1 MRKKETKREINEK
14 NRTGDMYV
22 YLFGVYLKYEYFIII
37 IISFIHKN
45 MKKITYNSEKYF
57 K

>member
-37 IISFIHKN
+37 IISFSASIFN
-45 MKKITYNSEKYF
+45 MQLDV
-57 K
+57 